1 MHQFITFS
9 FCNDFNMNTKERRY
23 YKKKI
28 NILTRLFKKTEIK
41 DSNHN
46 LNINF
51 QKLSLNDF
59 KPSENIYKIRNIS
72 SK

>member
-1 MHQFITFS
+1 
-9 FCNDFNMNTKERRY
+9 MNTKERRY

-28 NILTRLFKKTEIK
+28 NILAKLFKKTEIK
-41 DSNHN
+41 DSNHSS